1 MTLAASTNPTWAR
14 IMAPLAGGPGD
25 SAVIA
30 TAAAVA
36 AVFEAE
42 LAGVYAPAD
51 LTELAPWVGDGFVGG
66 GAPVAALETLREA
79 AAEGERVA
87 RAALANQGYS
97 RKTFT
102 ALESPVW
109 AGLGLESR
117 LSDLVVFNTK
127 ATGRGL
133 SSLGDAFRQ
142 VLADEQRP
150 VLIANRPPA
159 IGGVVAVA
167 WDAGKESTRA
177 VRTAMPMLQRAREVV
192 VLTAP
197 NATPREFPPERIIDF
212 LRERGV
218 QARLQTLEGTHDAA
232 ALLLDATHKIRAELL
247 VAGAFGHPRLQE
259 FIFGGVTRNLLNA
272 ANAPPLFL
280 SH

>member
-1 MTLAASTNPTWAR
+1 
-14 IMAPLAGGPGD
+14 MAPLAGGPGD
-25 SAVIA
+25 MGTIA
-30 TAAAVA
+30 AAAAVA
-36 AVFEAE
+36 AAFEAN

-66 GAPVAALETLREA
+66 GAPVAALDTLREA
-79 AAEGERVA
+79 AAEGERIA
-87 RAALANQGYS
+87 RAAMAAEPYG

-102 ALESPVW
+102 ALESPIW

-117 LSDLVVFNTK
+117 LSDLVVFNAK
-127 ATGRGL
+127 AAGRGP
-133 SSLGDAFRQ
+133 SALGDAFRQ

-150 VLIANRPPA
+150 VLIANRPP
-159 IGGVVAVA
+159 IMGGVVAVA

-177 VRTAMPMLQRAREVV
+177 TRTALPLLQKAREVV

-197 NATPREFPPERIIDF
+197 EATPRHFDPGRIVDF
-212 LRERGV
+212 LGQRGV
-218 QARLQTLEGTHDAA
+218 NARLQTLAGTHDAA
-232 ALLLDATHKIRAELL
+232 ALLLEAARTAGADLL

-272 ANAPPLFL
+272 ADAPPLFL